1 MDPRDKI
8 FLFILGSLI
17 SLIILSIF
25 MIVTNGQMI
34 DLNGMGLR
42 T

>member
-25 MIVTNGQMI
+25 MVMTLDPTI
-34 DLNGMGLR
+34 DGMGLR
-42 T
+42 V

>member
-8 FLFILGSLI
+8 FLFIFGSLI

-25 MIVTNGQMI
+25 MIVTNGPMI
-34 DLNGMGLR
+34 DLDGMGLR

>member
-25 MIVTNGQMI
+25 MIVTSGAMI
-34 DLNGMGLR
+34 DLDGMGLR
-42 T
+42 V

>member
-25 MIVTNGQMI
+25 MVMNLDPIQATGGVKV
-34 DLNGMGLR
+34 
-42 T
+42 